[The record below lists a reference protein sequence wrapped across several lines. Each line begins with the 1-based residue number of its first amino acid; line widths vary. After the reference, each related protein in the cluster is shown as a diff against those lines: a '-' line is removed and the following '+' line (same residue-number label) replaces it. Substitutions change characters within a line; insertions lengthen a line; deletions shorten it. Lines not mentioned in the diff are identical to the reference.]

1 MRLVFSSYDSPANP
15 YYGGGG
21 AGAIHEVARRLAA
34 SHQVTVLTAAC
45 PNPLPASSEGVHYEP
60 VGPRSAGPKLGQLLF
75 HFSLPFRL
83 RRRAFDVWC
92 ESLTPPFSTAFL
104 QSCTHRPVV
113 ALTQI
118 LSGEAMR
125 RKYRLPFE
133 RVEQLGLRTYRHA
146 IATSE
151 HLRGRLLAI
160 NPHLQ
165 VEVIPNGV
173 NGEWVRMEPR
183 RAERHVLFLGRLDIE
198 QKGLDLLLEA
208 LAGLDA
214 PLPWPVVVA
223 GSGTPDQEA
232 LLQRRIHEL
241 GLAASVRAVG
251 RVAGAARQALF
262 EDAALLVLPSRF
274 EASPLVMFESFCYR
288 LPVVRFA
295 IPELEDIPDT
305 VAVAVPPF
313 DVRAF
318 GRALR
323 SLADDPGRR
332 EALGRAAKAYV
343 RDFDWDDLA
352 TRYARFFNAVSR
364 GAVAGG
370 SRLA

>member
-1 MRLVFSSYDSPANP
+1 VN
-15 YYGGGG
+15 
-21 AGAIHEVARRLAA
+21 
-34 SHQVTVLTAAC
+34 
-45 PNPLPASSEGVHYEP
+45 YEA
-60 VGPRSAGPKLGQLLF
+60 VGPRAAGPKLGQLLF
-75 HFSLPFRL
+75 HFSLPLRL

-118 LSGEAMR
+118 LSGAAMR

-133 RVEQLGLRTYRHA
+133 RVERLGLRTYRHA
-146 IATSE
+146 IATSK

-160 NPHLQ
+160 NPRLQ

-173 NGEWVRMEPR
+173 SGEWVRMEPR

-198 QKGLDLLLEA
+198 QKGLDLLLAA
-208 LAGLDA
+208 LAQLDS

-223 GSGTPDQEA
+223 GAGAPDQETFLA
-232 LLQRRIHEL
+232 QRIHEL

-251 RVAGAARQALF
+251 RVTGAARQALF
-262 EDAALLVLPSRF
+262 EDAAFLVLPSRF
-274 EASPLVMFESFCYR
+274 EASPLVMFEAFCYR

-313 DVRAF
+313 DV
-318 GRALR
+318 GALGAAMR
-323 SLADDPGRR
+323 SLAEDPGRR

-343 RDFDWDDLA
+343 RAFDWDDLA
-352 TRYARFFNAVSR
+352 ARYARFFAAVSR
-364 GAVAGG
+364 PPDGG